1 MLSYRH
7 EYHAGN
13 HADLLKHYC
22 LFESL
27 RYFASK
33 KKAFSYFDTH
43 AGAGVYSL
51 DSQKALKNAEYMT
64 GISRLMNS
72 LIEMPVSLLDFKR
85 FLRPF
90 WQKGIYP
97 SALVMALFYL
107 PRNFYVHACE
117 LHRQDYLSL
126 LNYMHK
132 SSHAHKIYQQ
142 DGFSQLLTFLPP
154 QPRRS
159 IILIDPSYELKDDYQ
174 RVIGTLY
181 QANQKFTTGCYLL
194 WYPKL
199 KNKSLDVWIS
209 ELSKINPRYLQ
220 VEISFPLS
228 KERGM
233 YGSGMWLINPVYS
246 LQTSLPEVLPILANL
261 IGKDKAH
268 YRIKSGTL

>member
-13 HADLLKHYC
+13 HADVLKHYC

-51 DSQKALKNAEYMT
+51 DSQRACKNFEYRT
-64 GISRLMNS
+64 GIFRLMNS
-72 LIEMPVSLLDFKR
+72 SIDMPDSLLDFKR
-85 FLRPF
+85 FLQPF
-90 WQKGIYP
+90 WQKRIYP
-97 SALVMALFYL
+97 SALAMALFYL
-107 PRNFYVHACE
+107 PSNFCVHACE

-126 LNYMHK
+126 LAYLHK
-132 SSHAHKIYQQ
+132 SSHVHKIYQQ
-142 DGFSQLLTFLPP
+142 DGFSQLLAFLPP

-159 IILIDPSYELKDDYQ
+159 IILIDPSYEVKDDYQ
-174 RVIGTLY
+174 RVIDTLY
-181 QANQKFTTGCYLL
+181 QANRKFATGCYLL

-199 KNKSLDVWIS
+199 KNSSLDAWIR
-209 ELSKINPRYLQ
+209 ELSKINQRYLQ

-233 YGSGMWLINPVYS
+233 YGSGVWIINPAYS
-246 LQTSLPEVLPILANL
+246 FHIS
-261 IGKDKAH
+261 
-268 YRIKSGTL
+268 